1 MELEKA
7 KNIHYKGINKAF
19 CYFTQQE
26 AKGKDIVVYGSG
38 FGDVPSAVVA
48 TDLKNAA
55 KKADEFAGTSYKDE
69 ISFEELKKIA
79 NNVTMAVYG

>member
-7 KNIHYKGINKAF
+7 KDIHYKGINKAF

-26 AKGKDIVVYGSG
+26 AKGKNIVVYGSG

-48 TDLKNAA
+48 TNLKNAA
-55 KKADEFAGTSYKDE
+55 KKADSRPPQSLSVFCPN
-69 ISFEELKKIA
+69 LHR
-79 NNVTMAVYG
+79 NNGKC